1 MSSVELEALKFL
13 HLTGSVGSQEVVQG
27 KACGERA
34 VPSAC
39 LRSVNDLCCR
49 DKSLAY
55 WFSSPLMN
63 PSPHFFASRPSD
75 KKVLSERVGRLKL
88 KGFYNSSESD
98 VRSCVCLLWSHSRG
112 SYSATLFLPLA
123 SSSCWPSSWPTRW
136 IMSLW
141 GERWGTS
148 RFPDTGVLSCIRD
161 HSSGLSHCSS
171 VSRRTELVSDWPLPL
186 CFHFCVLMTS
196 CREDRKWVPS
206 DFMLYDEKIWLF
218 WRF

>member
-88 KGFYNSSESD
+88 KGFYNPLSQTFAHVSVCCGHIPVVRIQPLSS
-98 VRSCVCLLWSHSRG
+98 SHSRPPRVG
-112 SYSATLFLPLA
+112 RPAD
-123 SSSCWPSSWPTRW
+123 R
-136 IMSLW
+136 
-141 GERWGTS
+141 
-148 RFPDTGVLSCIRD
+148 RD
-161 HSSGLSHCSS
+161 
-171 VSRRTELVSDWPLPL
+171 E
-186 CFHFCVLMTS
+186 
-196 CREDRKWVPS
+196 
-206 DFMLYDEKIWLF
+206 
-218 WRF
+218 